1 MRVVHDQSIGHSLL
15 LTPFTSM
22 RGSFKIF
29 TWLGIPVFLHWT
41 FGLIFIYILWHAQ
54 NEGLG
59 TIETVWLT
67 GLFMSLFLCVLLHEY
82 GHAIAARRYDVKT
95 RDIVLMPIGGVAR
108 LERMPEKPFQEFV
121 VAIAGPA
128 VNVVIAFLLFLGIG
142 LLSEGS
148 MIDMFSAAVRQDI
161 GEEVV
166 TESGYFM
173 SPVLHFAIK
182 LAFTNVALVVFNMI
196 PAFPMDGGRV
206 FRALLSMWLGRP
218 RATKIAAGLG
228 QVIALMLI
236 AAGLWSS
243 DFMLS
248 ILGIFVIYAARAE
261 NDNVQTEDLLS
272 RYKARDVLRPQF
284 TRLRSND
291 WMLTAIETLR
301 HGLERHFLI
310 FDVNDRLVGM
320 LEEDDIVRAMRKPD
334 VTSEITQYAQ
344 GAEVVSLDDSL
355 VKVNYLIRQRGFGV
369 VGVADESGA
378 LMGVIDEAGLVYFV
392 RMEERK

>member
-1 MRVVHDQSIGHSLL
+1 
-15 LTPFTSM
+15 M

-41 FGLIFIYILWHAQ
+41 FGLIFLYILWHAQ
-54 NEGLG
+54 SEGLG
-59 TIETVWLT
+59 AVQTVWLT

-82 GHAIAARRYDVKT
+82 GHAIAARRYGVKT

-108 LERMPEKPFQEFV
+108 LERMPEKPFHEFV

-128 VNVVIAFLLFLGIG
+128 VNVVIATLLLVV
-142 LLSEGS
+142 LSFTVEEGGFGE
-148 MIDMFSAAVRQDI
+148 MLISAIQTRDI
-161 GEEVV
+161 GQEIA
-166 TESGYFM
+166 TESGYLM
-173 SPVLHFAIK
+173 SPVVHFFIY
-182 LAFTNVALVVFNMI
+182 LAFTNVVLVIFNMI

-218 RATKIAAGLG
+218 RATKIAAWLG
-228 QVIALMLI
+228 QAIALILV
-236 AAGLWSS
+236 AGGLWTS

-248 ILGIFVIYAARAE
+248 ILGVFVIYAARAE

-272 RYKARDVLRPQF
+272 RYKAREVLRPHF
-284 TRLRSND
+284 THLRSND

-301 HGLERHFLI
+301 HGLERHFLV

-334 VTSEITQYAQ
+334 VTTEISQYTQR
-344 GAEVVSLDDSL
+344 AEVVGLEDSL
-355 VKVNYLIRQRGFGV
+355 VKVSGLIRQRGYGIV
-369 VGVADESGA
+369 AVADDSGA
-378 LMGVIDEAGLVYFV
+378 LLGVIDEAGLAYFV
-392 RMEERK
+392 RMEESK

>member
-1 MRVVHDQSIGHSLL
+1 
-15 LTPFTSM
+15 M
-22 RGSFKIF
+22 RGSLKIF

-41 FGLIFIYILWHAQ
+41 FGLIFLYILYHAQ
-54 NEGLG
+54 AEGLG
-59 TIETVWLT
+59 TTQTVWLT
-67 GLFMSLFLCVLLHEY
+67 LLFMTLFLCVLLHEY
-82 GHAIAARRYDVKT
+82 GHAIAARRFGVKT
-95 RDIVLMPIGGVAR
+95 RDIILMPIGGVAR
-108 LERMPEKPFQEFV
+108 LERMPEKPFHEFV

-128 VNVVIAFLLFLGIG
+128 VNVVIAVLLYVGIG
-142 LLSEGS
+142 FGVEGDLG
-148 MIDMFSAAVRQDI
+148 DMFSYYILKADI
-161 GEEVV
+161 GEEII

-173 SPVLHFAIK
+173 SPALHFAIK

-218 RATKIAAGLG
+218 RATKIAAWLG
-228 QVIALMLI
+228 QAIALLLVGTGI
-236 AAGLWSS
+236 WSG

-272 RYKARDVLRPQF
+272 RYKARDVVRHHF
-284 TRLRSND
+284 THLRSND

-301 HGLERHFLI
+301 HGLERHFLV

-334 VTSEITQYAQ
+334 VTTEISQYAQ
-344 GAEVVSLDDSL
+344 RPEIVLAEDSL
-355 VKVNYLIRQRGFGV
+355 LKVSYLIRQRGYGI
-369 VGVADESGA
+369 VGVADETGA
-378 LMGVIDEAGLVYFV
+378 LLGVIDEAGLVYFI
-392 RMEERK
+392 RMEEGR

>member
-1 MRVVHDQSIGHSLL
+1 
-15 LTPFTSM
+15 M

-54 NEGLG
+54 SEGLG
-59 TIETVWLT
+59 AIETIWLT
-67 GLFMSLFLCVLLHEY
+67 ALFMALFLCVLLHEY
-82 GHAIAARRYDVKT
+82 GHAIAARKYGVKT

-128 VNVVIAFLLFLGIG
+128 VNVAIAVLLFFVLSFVVEEGGFREMMVAAIQTRGIG
-142 LLSEGS
+142 QE
-148 MIDMFSAAVRQDI
+148 I
-161 GEEVV
+161 V
-166 TESGYFM
+166 TESGYLM
-173 SPVLHFAIK
+173 SPVVHFFIY
-182 LAFTNVALVVFNMI
+182 LAFTNVVLVIFNMI

-218 RATKIAAGLG
+218 RATKIAAWLG
-228 QVIALMLI
+228 QVIALLLV
-236 AAGLWSS
+236 ATGLWSS

-261 NDNVQTEDLLS
+261 NTNVQTEDLLS
-272 RYKARDVLRPQF
+272 RFKARDVVRPNF
-284 TRLRSND
+284 THLRSND
-291 WMLTAIETLR
+291 WMLTAIEALR

-334 VTSEITQYAQ
+334 VTSEISQYAQ
-344 GAEVVSLDDSL
+344 RAEVVNLEDSL
-355 VKVNYLIRQRGFGV
+355 VKVSSLIRQRGNGI
-369 VGVADESGA
+369 VGVSDDSGK
-378 LMGVIDEAGLVYFV
+378 LLGVIDEAGLVYFV
-392 RMEERK
+392 RMEEGK

>member
-1 MRVVHDQSIGHSLL
+1 
-15 LTPFTSM
+15 M
-22 RGSFKIF
+22 RGSFKLF
-29 TWLGIPVFLHWT
+29 RWLGIPVFLHWT
-41 FGLIFIYILWHAQ
+41 FGLIFVYILWHAQ
-54 NEGLG
+54 NQGLG
-59 TIETVWLT
+59 TIETIWLT
-67 GLFMSLFLCVLLHEY
+67 VLFMSLFLCVLLHEY
-82 GHAIAARRYDVKT
+82 GHAIAARRYGVQT

-128 VNVVIAFLLFLGIG
+128 VNVVIAILLFTGIG
-142 LLSEGS
+142 ILAEGS
-148 MIDMFSAAVRQDI
+148 ILELFSAAVQQDI
-161 GEEVV
+161 GAEVV
-166 TESGYFM
+166 TDSGYFM
-173 SPVLHFAIK
+173 SPVMHFAIK
-182 LAFTNVALVVFNMI
+182 LAFTNVALVIFNMI

-218 RATKIAAGLG
+218 RATKIAAWLG
-228 QVIALMLI
+228 QAIALLLV

-272 RYKARDVLRPQF
+272 RYKARDVLRPHF
-284 TRLRSND
+284 THLRSND

-320 LEEDDIVRAMRKPD
+320 LEEEDIVRAMRKPD
-334 VTSEITQYAQ
+334 VTSEISQYAQ
-344 GAEVVSLDDSL
+344 RTEVVDLEDSL
-355 VKVNYLIRQRGFGV
+355 VKVNYLVRQRGFGI
-369 VGVADESGA
+369 VGVTDESGA
-378 LMGVIDEAGLVYFV
+378 LLGVIDEAGLGYFL

>member
-1 MRVVHDQSIGHSLL
+1 
-15 LTPFTSM
+15 M

-41 FGLIFIYILWHAQ
+41 FGLIFLYILYHAQ

-67 GLFMSLFLCVLLHEY
+67 GLFMALFLCVLLHEY
-82 GHAIAARRYDVKT
+82 GHAIAARRYGVTT

-108 LERMPEKPFQEFV
+108 LEKMPEKPFHEFV

-128 VNVVIAFLLFLGIG
+128 VNVVIAMVLFTGMAFWADGNLLEL
-142 LLSEGS
+142 
-148 MIDMFSAAVRQDI
+148 FSLAVQHDI

-166 TESGYFM
+166 TEAGNFM
-173 SPVLHFAIK
+173 SPWLHFAIK

-218 RATKIAAGLG
+218 KATRIAAYLG
-228 QVIALMLI
+228 QAIALLLV
-236 AAGLWSS
+236 AAGFWSG
-243 DFMLS
+243 DFMVS

-272 RYKARDVLRPQF
+272 RYKAKDVIRHHF
-284 TRLRSND
+284 TRMRSND
-291 WMLTAIETLR
+291 WMMTAIETLR
-301 HGLERHFLI
+301 HGLERHFLV

-320 LEEDDIVRAMRKPD
+320 LEETDIVRAMRKPD
-334 VTSEITQYAQ
+334 VTTEISQYAQ
-344 GAEVVSLDDSL
+344 RAEVVSLDDPL
-355 VKVNYLIRQRGFGV
+355 LKVSYLIRQRGYGV

-378 LMGVIDEAGLVYFV
+378 IIGVIDEVGLIYFI
-392 RMEERK
+392 RMEERR